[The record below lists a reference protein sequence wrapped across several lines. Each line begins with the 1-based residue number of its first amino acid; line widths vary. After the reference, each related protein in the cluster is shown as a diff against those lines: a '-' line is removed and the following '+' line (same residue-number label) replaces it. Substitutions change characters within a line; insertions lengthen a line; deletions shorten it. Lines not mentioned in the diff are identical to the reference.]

1 MKKADAAASAFLTV
15 QCSEEQHGFSPPG
28 KAQFQLFFM
37 IQIVV
42 AVIVTGV
49 DRALFDAGA
58 ALDADAGILPYVF
71 RADGAHRADLGAE
84 AAVIA
89 RVVHLGLVLQ
99 DIDRVSVA
107 VLGHIVGPVGDLP
120 LHRDGYVLPQ
130 GL

>member
-15 QCSEEQHGFSPPG
+15 GCSEEQCGLGPPG
-28 KAQFQLFFM
+28 KTQFQLFFVVE
-37 IQIVV
+37 IVV
-42 AVIVTGV
+42 AVIVPGV

-71 RADGAHRADLGAE
+71 RADGAHRAGLGSE

-89 RVVHLGLVLQ
+89 RVVYLGLVLQ

-107 VLGHIVGPVGDLP
+107 VLGHIVGSVGDLS
-120 LHRDGYVLPQ
+120 LYRDGYVLPQ